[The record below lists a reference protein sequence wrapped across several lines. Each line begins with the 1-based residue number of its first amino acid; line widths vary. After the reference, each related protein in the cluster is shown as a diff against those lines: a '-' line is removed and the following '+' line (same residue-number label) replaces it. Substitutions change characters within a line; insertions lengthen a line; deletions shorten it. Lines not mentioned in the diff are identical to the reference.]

1 MAVDR
6 SVVQSEKCRVQL
18 KMFFLES
25 MVLALEWKS
34 STIMKQLTVTE
45 QQTINRKKP
54 YSFCMNIPCD
64 IFKHTFIYFCYS
76 SDSEKRENRNET
88 AKEKS
93 EKKHQSK
100 LGKNGILKFDTIRC
114 DALDPKVLLYNRIFK
129 TGSSTT
135 ESLIMSSS
143 SRMNYAYKIGKGSTF
158 ER

>member
-1 MAVDR
+1 M
-6 SVVQSEKCRVQL
+6 
-18 KMFFLES
+18 
-25 MVLALEWKS
+25 
-34 STIMKQLTVTE
+34 T
-45 QQTINRKKP
+45 
-54 YSFCMNIPCD
+54 
-64 IFKHTFIYFCYS
+64 IFKHKFMYFCYS

-143 SRMNYAYKIGKGSTF
+143 SRMNYAYKIGKESKMWSLQKEKSILFVALTRREFVNGGCGLNEPVRNSRNYNKF
-158 ER
+158 